1 MFSKACEYALKV
13 MIYLAAQP
21 QADRLVGLK
30 EIAQAIDSPTA
41 FTAKITRQLV
51 KSKLLQSLRGP
62 TGGFRLRKDKAITL
76 LEIVTAID
84 GEGIF
89 KNCVLGLEECSAAHP
104 CPIHDKFRA
113 VRDQLTK
120 VLTTTTIDEA
130 QEGIQLGNS
139 FLKV

>member
-1 MFSKACEYALKV
+1 M
-13 MIYLAAQP
+13 YLAVQ
-21 QADRLVGLK
+21 QQDNRLVGLK

-41 FTAKITRQLV
+41 FTAKITQQLV

-62 TGGFRLRKDKAITL
+62 TGGFRLRENKTVTL

-104 CPIHDKFRA
+104 CPIHDKFKA
-113 VRDQLTK
+113 VRDHLAG
-120 VLTTTTIDEA
+120 VLITTTIDEA
-130 QEGIQLGNS
+130 KEGIQLGNS